1 MILEDAYENSY
12 ITYVANHCLSMTTAW
27 VNVLVVIKSALYT
40 LQGGYI
46 LYWMEAGSL
55 SSDHALAY
63 CTKFPS
69 QEFNNWMADF
79 RKPHG
84 FCGACGCHPMW
95 VRCQQA
101 ACCLLTF
108 ISSILPIN
116 KDSRFDCKILALH
129 LCTVLSRGH
138 CS

>member
-1 MILEDAYENSY
+1 MKKKIQVILEDAYENPY

-84 FCGACGCHPMW
+84 FCGACGCPSHVGEMP
-95 VRCQQA
+95 A
-101 ACCLLTF
+101 GCLL
-108 ISSILPIN
+108 
-116 KDSRFDCKILALH
+116 LANIY
-129 LCTVLSRGH
+129 
-138 CS
+138 

>member
-55 SSDHALAY
+55 SPNFLARNSI
-63 CTKFPS
+63 TGWLILGSPMVFVVHVAAIP
-69 QEFNNWMADF
+69 
-79 RKPHG
+79 
-84 FCGACGCHPMW
+84 CG
-95 VRCQQA
+95 
-101 ACCLLTF
+101 
-108 ISSILPIN
+108 
-116 KDSRFDCKILALH
+116 
-129 LCTVLSRGH
+129 
-138 CS
+138 